1 MVRLAINRS
10 QQHTHIILPQ
20 MDAFC
25 AHCDGDI
32 DAVIDQ
38 QGNPVRLGDLV
49 QPPGSCDLDRRVA
62 FLISVLDRCDP
73 YKG

>member
-1 MVRLAINRS
+1 
-10 QQHTHIILPQ
+10 